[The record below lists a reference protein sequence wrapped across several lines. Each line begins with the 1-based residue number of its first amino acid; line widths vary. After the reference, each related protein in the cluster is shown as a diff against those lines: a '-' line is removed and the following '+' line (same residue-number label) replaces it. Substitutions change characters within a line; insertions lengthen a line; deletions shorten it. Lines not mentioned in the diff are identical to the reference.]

1 MLPAA
6 LVVLLLADS
15 AAPPVAAA
23 RAPITREQADSLA
36 RKIEALVVPAPAP
49 KKGAPPRSVLFTEG
63 EINSYLNL
71 VLLPTVPQVRD
82 VDLHITNGQLTAT
95 GLVDIDQVKKQLSLS
110 PWNPVSFLKGRMAVN
125 VSGHYANAGP
135 AGLGR
140 VTIDEVRAGSVP
152 IPVSIIEQIVA
163 SSTRSPQ
170 LPDGVDIRE
179 PFRLPP
185 PLRGLRLEAGKAF
198 LDLL

>member
-1 MLPAA
+1 MLSVAVIA
-6 LVVLLLADS
+6 LLLADS
-15 AAPPVAAA
+15 AVSPVAAA
-23 RAPITREQADSLA
+23 RPPISREQADSLA
-36 RKIEALVVPAPAP
+36 KKLESLSAPAP
-49 KKGAPPRSVLFTEG
+49 KKGEPVRSVLFTEG

-71 VLLPTVPQVRD
+71 VVLPTVPTVKD
-82 VDLHITNGQLTAT
+82 VDLRIANGQLLAT

-110 PWNPVSFLKGRMAVN
+110 PWNPVSFLKGRMSVN
-125 VSGHYANAGP
+125 VSGHYANAGA

-163 SSTRSPQ
+163 NSTRTPQ

-179 PFRLPP
+179 PFRLPS
-185 PLRGLRLEAGKAF
+185 PLRGLRLEPGKAF
-198 LDLL
+198 LDLP